1 MMDVKQF
8 QKKLEEL
15 METAKEKEKNLS
27 HEDILN
33 CFGENQL
40 STEQLKSLYEY
51 LRLQEIQI
59 GGNVLEDIDLEED
72 RENGQETQE
81 KQDSVERELKKT
93 EMTEENK
100 NCLKEYEEYLQ
111 CIRQESAG
119 EREELLRKLAQG
131 NKTVWERLSQLYL
144 PEIMEKAKKYYR
156 EDLFI
161 GDLIQEG
168 NMALLSVAVEHIPD
182 DGADLWMTEQ
192 IEKGMESW
200 ANQQGQQKF
209 QDDYL
214 VEKVRKLE
222 EAIREISDGE
232 EQKFSV
238 AELSAYLNID
248 EDEIRSILSLTS
260 EGEENPIKNNL
271 SKEKICIIGI

>member
-51 LRLQEIQI
+51 LRLQGIQI

-81 KQDSVERELKKT
+81 KQDSVESELKKT
-93 EMTEENK
+93 EMTEEDK

-182 DGADLWMTEQ
+182 DGADLWMKEQ

-260 EGEENPIKNNL
+260 EGEEE
-271 SKEKICIIGI
+271 SDKE